1 MKVAVRLDWAFAA
14 TSHHCAEYPLRW
26 FPYFTHKKKAAFAAW
41 RRTVNED
48 QIFGKIQQAVGKVK
62 QGVGE
67 TLGNEKLANQGVV
80 DQVKGAAK
88 ETWGNAKDASK
99 ESQQSHQK
107 VATDKAHERRNKISQ
122 SVENAKEKA
131 NEKIDELKKRHSA

>member
-1 MKVAVRLDWAFAA
+1 M
-14 TSHHCAEYPLRW
+14 
-26 FPYFTHKKKAAFAAW
+26 
-41 RRTVNED
+41 NED

-80 DQVKGAAK
+80 DQAKGAAK

-99 ESQQSHQK
+99 EVQQSHQK
-107 VATDKAHERRNKISQ
+107 VATDTAHERWNQDQ
-122 SVENAKEKA
+122 SVGAKRQGEGQRKDRRIQGAPFSLMCRLRSSQAKA
-131 NEKIDELKKRHSA
+131 RRSA